1 MRTWLVSSGL
11 YTLFRLEITLISA
24 FLASQPPFVALLVT
38 SGSNDTIHGFGVIR
52 RVRFSNTKSAI
63 PDSSSAPAPWVIHP
77 LGVYLSNGAN
87 DILVFVL
94 ITAFHLRILQLLFLY
109 SLKGSVFETI

>member
-77 LGVYLSNGAN
+77 LGVYLSNGA
-87 DILVFVL
+87 
-94 ITAFHLRILQLLFLY
+94 
-109 SLKGSVFETI
+109 K